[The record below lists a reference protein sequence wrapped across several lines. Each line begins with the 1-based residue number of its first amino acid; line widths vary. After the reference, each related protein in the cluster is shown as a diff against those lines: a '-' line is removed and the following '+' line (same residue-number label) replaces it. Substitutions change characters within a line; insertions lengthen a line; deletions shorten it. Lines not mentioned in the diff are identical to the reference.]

1 LAANAVVGSE
11 RPGSGVRSP
20 ACESLGLSPMPEQP
34 AEATPAKWH
43 PRAFLDRVIRVA
55 GHAGRSF
62 ISHRCLIGASAL
74 SYSTILSFLPLT
86 AIVLVVFSN
95 FSIFTDARG
104 RFLQILLDNFAP
116 EVGENATQWFQ
127 YVATNAAKTTA
138 IGAIAFVVTSIM
150 LLATIED
157 QLDGVWEVRTQRT
170 WGQRLIAFW
179 MVLTLGP
186 LLLGGGLSLSTYV
199 DQFSRVAGPHG
210 IFVGLGIQEWA
221 ARSSYFIPF
230 VLEFA
235 SLAVLYCTI
244 PNCRVRWRDGI
255 VGALSAAVLL
265 ELLKWL
271 FAQYVAKISTYSLI
285 YGALAG
291 IPIFLLWMYIFWL
304 IVLVGAEVAAAAGP
318 RWMAEGQRR
327 HLTSAVRAELAFA
340 LLVAMAKNTEEG
352 ATASTYELSA
362 GLGVSPAMVDEHLL
376 TMQQAR
382 LVAAT
387 SEGRWVLSRSLSS
400 LNLADLYRALRLAP
414 LGRQSPGHK

>member
-1 LAANAVVGSE
+1 
-11 RPGSGVRSP
+11 
-20 ACESLGLSPMPEQP
+20 MPEQP
-34 AEATPAKWH
+34 AKSASGKWRS
-43 PRAFLDRVIRVA
+43 RASLGRLIGVA
-55 GHAGRSF
+55 EHAGRNF

-95 FSIFTDARG
+95 FSIFTEARS
-104 RFLQILLDNFAP
+104 RFLLMLLDNFAP
-116 EVGENATQWFQ
+116 EVGEKATQWFQ
-127 YVATNAAKTTA
+127 YVAANAAKTTA
-138 IGAIAFVVTSIM
+138 IGTIALVATSIM

-170 WGQRLIAFW
+170 WGQRLVAFW

-186 LLLGGGLSLSTYV
+186 LLLGAGLSLSTYV
-199 DQFSRVAGPHG
+199 DHFSSVAGPHG
-210 IFVGLGIQEWA
+210 IFVRPGIQEWA

-230 VLEFA
+230 ALEFA
-235 SLAVLYCTI
+235 SLTVLYCAI
-244 PNCRVRWRDGI
+244 PNCPVRWRDGI
-255 VGALSAAVLL
+255 IGAVSAALIL
-265 ELLKWL
+265 ELLKWA
-271 FAQYVAKISTYSLI
+271 FAQYVSKISTYSLI

-304 IVLVGAEVAAAAGP
+304 VVLVGAEVAAAAGP
-318 RWMAEGQRR
+318 RWIVEGQRGN
-327 HLTSAVRAELAFA
+327 LTSAVRADLAFA

-352 ATASTYELSA
+352 GTASTYELSA

-387 SEGRWVLSRSLSS
+387 SEGRWVLSRNLSS
-400 LNLADLYRALRLAP
+400 LNLSDLYRALRLAP
-414 LGRQSPGHK
+414 LCRQSPGHM

>member
-1 LAANAVVGSE
+1 M
-11 RPGSGVRSP
+11 PG
-20 ACESLGLSPMPEQP
+20 QP
-34 AEATPAKWH
+34 AKFTSGKW
-43 PRAFLDRVIRVA
+43 RSRVFLDRLIGVV
-55 GHAGRSF
+55 GHASRSF

-95 FSIFTDARG
+95 FSIFTEARS
-104 RFLQILLDNFAP
+104 RFLLILLDNFAP
-116 EVGENATQWFQ
+116 EVGDNATQWFQ

-138 IGAIAFVVTSIM
+138 IGAIAFVVTAIM

-170 WGQRLIAFW
+170 WGQRLVAFW

-199 DQFSRVAGPHG
+199 DQFSGVAGPHG
-210 IFVGLGIQEWA
+210 IFAGLGIQEWA

-235 SLAVLYCTI
+235 SLTVLYCTI
-244 PNCRVRWRDGI
+244 PNCRVRWRDGTI
-255 VGALSAAVLL
+255 GAVSAAVLL
-265 ELLKWL
+265 ELLKWA
-271 FAQYVAKISTYSLI
+271 FAQYVSKISTYSLI

-304 IVLVGAEVAAAAGP
+304 VVLVGAEIAAAAGP
-318 RWMAEGQRR
+318 RWIVEDHQRNMP
-327 HLTSAVRAELAFA
+327 LAVRAELAFA
-340 LLVAMAKNTEEG
+340 LLVAMAENTEEG
-352 ATASTYELSA
+352 STASTYELSA
-362 GLGVSPAMVDEHLL
+362 GLGVSPAMVGEHLMI
-376 TMQQAR
+376 MQQAR

-387 SEGRWVLSRSLSS
+387 SEDRWVLSRSLSS
-400 LNLADLYRALRLAP
+400 LNLSDLYQVLRLSP